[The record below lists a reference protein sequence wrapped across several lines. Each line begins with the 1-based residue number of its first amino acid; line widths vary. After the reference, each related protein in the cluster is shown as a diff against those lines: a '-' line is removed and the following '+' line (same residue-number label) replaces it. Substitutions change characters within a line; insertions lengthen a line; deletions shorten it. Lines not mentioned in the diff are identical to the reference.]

1 METHRMMLPHML
13 RRAALH
19 AIDVYTR
26 EQRASPLYL
35 QRISHETSW
44 ERGCAM
50 LAHPIS
56 LEKRGVSFREI
67 VDERTEIPV
76 RASNAIYTLY
86 GTDKKTSL
94 EHRCSLRSRDR
105 SEQFQHQRDFCA
117 RLPQPVSTEATPAF
131 AACLKAVP
139 VPASCLRC
147 ATRRVARCTEGPKQE
162 E

>member
-1 METHRMMLPHML
+1 MKTHRMMLQHML

-26 EQRASPLYL
+26 EQRASPLSI
-35 QRISHETSW
+35 QRLSHETSW

-76 RASNAIYTLY
+76 QASNAIYTLY

-105 SEQFQHQRDFCA
+105 SEPFQHQRDFCA
-117 RLPQPVSTEATPAF
+117 RLSQPCPPQGRHGLSWPA
-131 AACLKAVP
+131 LQAVP
-139 VPASCLRC
+139 VSASGVKC
-147 ATRRVARCTEGPKQE
+147 ATRHVA
-162 E
+162 